1 METDQ
6 QDHYVKN
13 VTASLQPTTIDVVTK
28 CTTERSV
35 ILVSESPAV
44 LLSQLHHGNEQVI
57 QKNTT
62 VKCVDLQ
69 HVILINL
76 MYIMLM
82 AI

>member
-6 QDHYVKN
+6 QDRCVKN
-13 VTASLQPTTIDVVTK
+13 VTANLQPTTIDAVTK
-28 CTTERSV
+28 FITEKNV

-69 HVILINL
+69 HVILIN
-76 MYIMLM
+76 
-82 AI
+82 

>member
-6 QDHYVKN
+6 QDRCVKN
-13 VTASLQPTTIDVVTK
+13 VTANPQPTTIDAVTK
-28 CTTERSV
+28 FITGKNV
-35 ILVSESPAV
+35 ILVSGSPAV

-69 HVILINL
+69 HVILIN
-76 MYIMLM
+76 
-82 AI
+82 

>member
-1 METDQ
+1 MEMDQ
-6 QDHYVKN
+6 QDHCVKSA
-13 VTASLQPTTIDVVTK
+13 TASLQPTTIDAVTK
-28 CTTERSV
+28 FTTEKNV

-69 HVILINL
+69 HVILIN
-76 MYIMLM
+76 
-82 AI
+82 